1 MLRRFVAKWLLC
13 RRGRCV
19 LLMGLESADENVREG
34 VSHPL
39 HYARQKRGGAPVGS
53 RTRWEKRSSGG
64 AADLWAWARGG
75 VFVRTARR
83 SRGRAR
89 DAVSWWDMVERRR
102 GKDGIRGAGV
112 SADNASGDGGARLG
126 SGGFCVRVGRRV
138 RRPSLVRNG
147 HYHAAFRGARLPRG
161 RDRAARLER
170 SGVGCGV
177 RRAASGVPRLGRQ
190 HGLDGEPLHGG
201 EEAPPRRCVLAG
213 R

>member
-1 MLRRFVAKWLLC
+1 M
-13 RRGRCV
+13 RGRAAA
-19 LLMGLESADENVREG
+19 LIAG
-34 VSHPL
+34 
-39 HYARQKRGGAPVGS
+39 ARACGSLGGAGGL
-53 RTRWEKRSSGG
+53 RCDRQG
-64 AADLWAWARGG
+64 AARLPCARGSQLRGRVCGWQTTGLRARGG
-75 VFVRTARR
+75 VFVRTARC
-83 SRGRAR
+83 SRGQAR
-89 DAVSWWDMVERRR
+89 DAVSWWGMVERRR

-138 RRPSLVRNG
+138 RRPSLVRNC

-190 HGLDGEPLHGG
+190 HGLDGKPLHGG